1 MSYDPYKA
9 LEAYIEREYFDDA
22 LRMVNQIDDEIL
34 KRLRFLGIS
43 EVERYTLMSR
53 RTAAEKLRNI
63 IKTKIV
69 QSKFRKRREQEQ
81 RERERSE
88 RIAKK
93 RLTASAETEYH
104 IDPEILAM
112 AEANE
117 YNQEEMYQ

>member
-1 MSYDPYKA
+1 MFYDPYKA

-22 LRMVNQIDDEIL
+22 LRMVNEIDDELLKALRRYECSVADRYIL
-34 KRLRFLGIS
+34 H
-43 EVERYTLMSR
+43 SR

-63 IKTKIV
+63 IKTKIE
-69 QSKFRKRREQEQ
+69 QSKVRKRREHEQ
-81 RERERSE
+81 KERDRSE

>member
-9 LEAYIEREYFDDA
+9 LEAYIERGYFDDA
-22 LRMVNQIDDEIL
+22 LRLVNQIDDEIL

-43 EVERYTLMSR
+43 EAERYTLMSR

-63 IKTKIV
+63 IKQREVI
-69 QSKFRKRREQEQ
+69 KRREQEQ
-81 RERERSE
+81 RERDRSE